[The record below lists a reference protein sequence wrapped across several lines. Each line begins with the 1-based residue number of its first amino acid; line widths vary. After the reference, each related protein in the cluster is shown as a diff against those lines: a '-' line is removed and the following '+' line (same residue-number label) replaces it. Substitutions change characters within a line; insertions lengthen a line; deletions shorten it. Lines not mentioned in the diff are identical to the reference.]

1 MQEANYTLKGSKFSM
16 KIFVVINRE
25 TYTGSGDGRTLTLE
39 EINPRDSIRD
49 VKTKIEYWTGIHPYV
64 QVLYFAGQ
72 VLGDDR
78 TLADLDIMDEST
90 LHLVFPNLW

>member
-1 MQEANYTLKGSKFSM
+1 M
-16 KIFVVINRE
+16 KIFVVLNGETNR
-25 TYTGSGDGRTLTLE
+25 TITLE
-39 EINPRDSIRD
+39 GINPWDSIWD
-49 VKTKIEYWTGIHPYV
+49 VKTKIEYWTGIHPGR

-78 TLADLDIMDEST
+78 TLAELNIMDEST

>member
-1 MQEANYTLKGSKFSM
+1 M
-16 KIFVVINRE
+16 KIFVIW
-25 TYTGSGDGRTLTLE
+25 SGDHHHHHHTITLE
-39 EINPRDSIRD
+39 GINPWDSIWD

-78 TLADLDIMDEST
+78 TLTELNIMDEST

>member
-1 MQEANYTLKGSKFSM
+1 M
-16 KIFVVINRE
+16 KIFVIWIGWQ
-25 TYTGSGDGRTLTLE
+25 YHHPGADGSTITLE
-39 EINPRDSIRD
+39 WINPWDSIWD

-78 TLADLDIMDEST
+78 TLTELNIMDEST

>member
-1 MQEANYTLKGSKFSM
+1 M
-16 KIFVVINRE
+16 KIFVIYSGPWDGS
-25 TYTGSGDGRTLTLE
+25 TITGSGDGSGDGSTITLE
-39 EINPRDSIRD
+39 RINPSDSIWD
-49 VKTKIEYWTGIHPYV
+49 VKTKISWWIPVHPHV

-78 TLADLDIMDEST
+78 TLAELNIMDEST

>member
-1 MQEANYTLKGSKFSM
+1 M
-16 KIFVVINRE
+16 KIFVIYSGRWDGS
-25 TYTGSGDGRTLTLE
+25 TITGSGDGSGDGSTITLE
-39 EINPRDSIRD
+39 RILPCDSIWD
-49 VKTKIEYWTGIHPYV
+49 VKTKISWWIPVHPHV

-78 TLADLDIMDEST
+78 TLAELNIMDEST